1 MSKEVTYNGN
11 VEKVVLI
18 EFQAE
23 SHAPRYSRWFVILV
37 TGTEHQLLK
46 LLSVARGCPP
56 FPPEEIGAFEQQRK
70 LSAIFDRTLVP
81 SMLVFQIV
89 GRRRDYFVHNLL

>member
-1 MSKEVTYNGN
+1 MSKEGTYNGN

-23 SHAPRYSRWFVILV
+23 SHSARYSRWFVILV
-37 TGTEHQLLK
+37 AGTERQLLK
-46 LLSVARGCPP
+46 VLNVARGCPP

-70 LSAIFDRTLVP
+70 LCAIFDRTLVP
-81 SMLVFQIV
+81 SMLVFQII
-89 GRRRDYFVHNLL
+89 GRRRDYFVEDLL